1 MTTVRRIERLV
12 DLSVDDPLAPFVL
25 RPGKRHVF
33 SPDGRAAIGYRVRF
47 GVAVV
52 GGDPVGDRL
61 SWPAAAAAFVAEAEA
76 AGHRLAVLAA
86 GEHARELWTAHGLA
100 AVPIGR
106 DVVLRP
112 EELTLQG
119 RHFRNLRQA
128 VKRTHNAGVTVCCW
142 REAEVPEDVRA
153 EIRALVHAGGRDADR
168 GFSMILGRQFDG
180 SQPAA
185 LVVVA
190 RDRDG
195 RLVGAHRYLRA
206 GEKDLSLDV
215 PVRAEGAPN
224 GVDERLIVDTVA
236 WAAEH
241 GVRRVSLAFAPF
253 PDLFAERHHLTGRRR
268 LFLALVHLLDPLIRV
283 ERLYRYL
290 RKFHAFDQERFVMLR
305 WAQLPRVAAAL
316 LWLEFRG

>member
-1 MTTVRRIERLV
+1 MTGTAPIEHLV

-33 SPDGRAAIGYRVRF
+33 APDGRAAVGYRVRF

-52 GGDPVGDRL
+52 AGDPVGDRL
-61 SWPAAAAAFVAEAEA
+61 SWPAAMAEFVARAEA
-76 AGHRLAVLAA
+76 AGRRIAVLAA
-86 GEHARELWTAHGLA
+86 GEHASDLWAEHGLA
-100 AVPIGR
+100 GVAIGR
-106 DVVLRP
+106 DVVVRP
-112 EELTLQG
+112 EDFTLVG
-119 RHFRNLRQA
+119 RRFRNLRQA
-128 VKRTHNAGVTVCCW
+128 VRRSHNVGVRVDCW
-142 REAEVPEDVRA
+142 LEADVPEDVRQ
-153 EIRALVHAGGRDADR
+153 EIRALARSGGRDADR

-180 SQPAA
+180 TQPAA
-185 LVVVA
+185 LVLAA
-190 RDRDG
+190 RARDG

-224 GVDERLIVDTVA
+224 GVDERLVAETVA

-253 PDLFAERHHLTGRRR
+253 PDLFAQRGRRGAR
-268 LFLALVHLLDPLIRV
+268 RRVFWALAHLLDPLIPV

-305 WAQLPRVAAAL
+305 WRELPRVAAAL
-316 LWLEFRG
+316 LWLEFSA